1 MYLNTTSVQNRKHKY
16 TQGIVIKT
24 GCWSFRSLP
33 SFMVCGVI
41 TCCIISTLQELY
53 CFLFVWRF
61 KKVDFF
67 SELYSSFISINV
79 IFLILK
85 SIGIQKTLVC
95 WTDWQMFS
103 VKNKALENYW
113 LFRDH
118 LEVDSFGFN
127 LGHSLAFLLVLA
139 SLLSSGFRG

>member
-1 MYLNTTSVQNRKHKY
+1 MYLNTTSVQSRKHKY
-16 TQGIVIKT
+16 TQEIVIQT

-41 TCCIISTLQELY
+41 TCCIISKNFTIFY
-53 CFLFVWRF
+53 LFGEPKSWL
-61 KKVDFF
+61 F
-67 SELYSSFISINV
+67 SELYVSFISINV
-79 IFLILK
+79 TSLILK
-85 SIGIQKTLVC
+85 SIGIQKTQIC

-127 LGHSLAFLLVLA
+127 LEHSFAFLLILA
-139 SLLSSGFRG
+139 SLLLSGFRG